1 MQVKCPKCRFR
12 YDVPVTPGAKELA
25 CVCQRCGLP
34 FTYVMT
40 EEEQQSVHQEVVS
53 AVGGGSAASYNN
65 TPQSVSSGGSN
76 SQQPISSYGGTH
88 GEGNA
93 PSSSPAGGYNG
104 GANSQR
110 PYGMGQ
116 GRGGA
121 QAPLIPPRRKGGCM
135 RNCFVIFLVILAI
148 VAFTVRMCLS
158 DRSYTSDDIQ
168 DDDTEM
174 TLGDQN
180 SSEMNRISDNPF
192 AGINAEKAP
201 KWLEGNWAVTTRNG
215 SITITIR
222 GNKIA
227 ESSNGQHSS
236 GTFIYERGKLHCD
249 FRDGE
254 DNVRRVDEQNHRI
267 DAGDGAWMHKT
278 DYSDE
283 R

>member
-12 YDVPVTPGAKELA
+12 YDVPVTPGVKELA
-25 CVCQRCGLP
+25 CVCQRCGTP

-40 EEEQQSVHQEVVS
+40 EEEQQSAHQESVS
-53 AVGGGSAASYNN
+53 AVGGSSAS
-65 TPQSVSSGGSN
+65 SN
-76 SQQPISSYGGTH
+76 SNTSSSSQGGLPQGGTNTQQPSSQ
-88 GEGNA
+88 
-93 PSSSPAGGYNG
+93 G
-104 GANSQR
+104 GAQGGLPQGGQVAGYSNTGR
-110 PYGMGQ
+110 PMGMGQ

-121 QAPLIPPRRKGGCM
+121 QVPLIPPRRKGGCM

-148 VAFTVRMCLS
+148 AAFAVRTCIS
-158 DRSYTSDDIQ
+158 DRSYTSDDLE
-168 DDDTEM
+168 DETEM
-174 TLGDQN
+174 TQDEQN
-180 SSEMNRISDNPF
+180 SGEMSRISSDSPF

-254 DNVRRVDEQNHRI
+254 DNVRKVDEQNHRI